1 MARVRTHLHHLG
13 IIQPFAQHL
22 LDKLEDLL
30 QYHHHL
36 KTKEE
41 VRCPHYLSHPP
52 KKDYSVAGS
61 RPGVRIYCPRL
72 PIEDSVQGTLG
83 AGMLC

>member
-1 MARVRTHLHHLG
+1 MARVSTHLYHLG

-36 KTKEE
+36 KTQEE
-41 VRCPHYLSHPP
+41 VRCPHYHSRPP
-52 KKDYSVAGS
+52 EKDYLVVGG
-61 RPGVRIYCPRL
+61 RPGVSNLL
-72 PIEDSVQGTLG
+72 PPDCTLKDPG
-83 AGMLC
+83 EGVLC